1 LQNCQSSIENRQ
13 YRGVNKISKKALI
26 VDNDSFFVEFLAE
39 LLEAREYS
47 VIKAY
52 DGKEGISSL
61 EQESVDLLLVDMIMP
76 KIDGKQLI
84 KFVRTRFP
92 DVGFPIIALSGV
104 MIEQLDRLEEI
115 GADYF
120 IAKGPME
127 KMAKHIE
134 TLLDKI
140 EVEPMPSESDE
151 VIFQTGDLIP
161 RQITDELIQTV
172 NFHRS
177 VTESAGVGIMVLD
190 RDTRIITANSSA
202 LEIMNKSSEET
213 FNRQFVSLFL
223 REETPKVIDALK
235 KVLLKQELGK
245 AFFSA
250 FINSQKIRI
259 IVSLLKIDDEIAGWI
274 ITMEDAGKWVEQ
286 V

>member
-1 LQNCQSSIENRQ
+1 MK
-13 YRGVNKISKKALI
+13 KISKKALI
-26 VDNDSFFVEFLAE
+26 VDNDTFFVEFLAE
-39 LLEAREYS
+39 LLEARAYR

-61 EQESVDLLLVDMIMP
+61 EQESVDLLFVDMIMP

-84 KFVRTRFP
+84 KFVRTKFP
-92 DVGFPIIALSGV
+92 DASFPIIALSGL

-127 KMAKHIE
+127 KMAEHIE
-134 TLLDKI
+134 ALLNKI

-151 VIFQTGDLIP
+151 VIFQASSLIP

-172 NFHRS
+172 NFHRAI
-177 VTESAGVGIMVLD
+177 TESVGVGIMVLD
-190 RDTRIITANSSA
+190 RDTRIIIANSSA
-202 LEIMNKSSEET
+202 LEIMGKSSEEI
-213 FNRQFVSLFL
+213 FNRQFVFLFL
-223 REETPKVIDALK
+223 TEETPKVIDALK
-235 KVLLKQELGK
+235 RVLLKQELGK
-245 AFFSA
+245 TLFSA
-250 FINSQKIRI
+250 FINAQKIRI
-259 IVSLLKIDDEIAGWI
+259 IVSLLKIDGEIAGWI
-274 ITMEDAGKWVEQ
+274 TTMENAGKWAEQ

>member
-1 LQNCQSSIENRQ
+1 MIE

-127 KMAKHIE
+127 KMAQYIG

-140 EVEPMPSESDE
+140 EIEPMPSESDE
-151 VIFQTGDLIP
+151 VFFQAGDLIP
-161 RQITDELIQTV
+161 RQTTDELIQTV
-172 NFHRS
+172 NFHRA
-177 VTESAGVGIMVLD
+177 VTESAGVGIIVLD
-190 RDTRIITANSSA
+190 RDTRIILANSSA
-202 LEIMNKSSEET
+202 LEIMSKSSEEI

-223 REETPKVIDALK
+223 REEMSKVIDALK

-250 FINSQKIRI
+250 LINTQKIRI
-259 IVSLLKIDDEIAGWI
+259 IVSLLKIDGEIAGWI
-274 ITMEDAGKWVEQ
+274 VTMEDAGKWAEQ

>member
-1 LQNCQSSIENRQ
+1 
-13 YRGVNKISKKALI
+13 VNKIFKKALI
-26 VDNDSFFVEFLAE
+26 VDNDRFFVEFLAE
-39 LLEAREYS
+39 LLEAREYR

-92 DVGFPIIALSGV
+92 DAGFPIIALSGV

-127 KMAKHIE
+127 KMAKYIE

-151 VIFQTGDLIP
+151 VIFQAGDLIP

-172 NFHRS
+172 NFHRA

-190 RDTRIITANSSA
+190 RDTRIIIANSPA
-202 LEIMNKSSEET
+202 LEIMSKSSEEI

-223 REETPKVIDALK
+223 REEAPKVIDALK

-250 FINSQKIRI
+250 LINAKKIRI
-259 IVSLLKIDDEIAGWI
+259 IVSLLKIDGEIAGWI
-274 ITMEDAGKWVEQ
+274 ITMEDAGKWAEQ

>member
-1 LQNCQSSIENRQ
+1 MS
-13 YRGVNKISKKALI
+13 KISKTVLV

-39 LLEAREYS
+39 LLEAREYR

-61 EQESVDLLLVDMIMP
+61 EQESVDLLFVDMIMP

-84 KFVRTRFP
+84 KFIRTRFP
-92 DVGFPIIALSGV
+92 HAGFPIIALSGI

-140 EVEPMPSESDE
+140 EVEPMPSASDE
-151 VIFQTGDLIP
+151 TVFQAGNLIP
-161 RQITDELIQTV
+161 RQITDELIKTV
-172 NFHRS
+172 NFHRAI
-177 VTESAGVGIMVLD
+177 TESVCVGIMVLD
-190 RDTRIITANSSA
+190 RDTRIITANSSG
-202 LEIMNKSSEET
+202 LEIMNKSSEELL
-213 FNRQFVSLFL
+213 NRQIVSLFSGKERL
-223 REETPKVIDALK
+223 VVIEALK
-235 KVLLKQELGK
+235 RVLLKQELGK
-245 AFFSA
+245 AVFSV
-250 FINSQKIRI
+250 FVNSQQIRI
-259 IVSLLKIDDEIAGWI
+259 IVSLFKIDGEIAGWI
-274 ITMEDAGKWVEQ
+274 ITMEDTGKWAEQ